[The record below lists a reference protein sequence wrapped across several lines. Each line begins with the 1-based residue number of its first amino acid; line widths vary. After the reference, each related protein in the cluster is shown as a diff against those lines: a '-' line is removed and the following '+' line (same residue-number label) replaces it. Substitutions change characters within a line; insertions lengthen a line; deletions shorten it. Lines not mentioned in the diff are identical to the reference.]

1 MSSFEWNKIIGAVLV
16 TLLAIK
22 TFDIVGDKIIHP
34 QPLEKNVYEVAGAA
48 QAAPTTPGGTV
59 GAAAK
64 EVEPI
69 TPILASANPD
79 SGKKAAQKCATCHT
93 FDKGG
98 ANKVGPNLYG
108 IVGAPHAHLPN
119 FQYSDAMKKTPG
131 TWDYESLNKFIANP
145 KAYVPGTKMT
155 FAGVPRAS
163 ERADIVAF
171 LRTLNDNPPPL
182 P

>member
-22 TFDIVGDKIIHP
+22 TFDIVGDAIIHP
-34 QPLEKNVYEVAGAA
+34 QPLEKNVYEVAGVA

-59 GAAAK
+59 GAAVK

-69 TPILASANPD
+69 APILAAANAD
-79 SGKKAAQKCATCHT
+79 TGKKAAQKCATCHS
-93 FDKGG
+93 FEKGG

-108 IVGAPHAHLPN
+108 IIGAPHAHLPN
-119 FQYSDAMKKTPG
+119 YQYSDAMKKAPG
-131 TWDYESLNKFIANP
+131 TWDYEGLNKFIASP
-145 KAYVPGTKMT
+145 KGYIPGTKMA

-163 ERADIVAF
+163 ERADIIAF